1 MNKFDDII
9 KQKVEQFEVPYN
21 EAHWA
26 EMEGKL
32 NSIRSTKIT
41 KNIFS
46 AIGAITILSIASY
59 LIYTNISTTHINTEA
74 VANNNKVNEV
84 IVENNKNL
92 NTNNNKINKNIAT
105 PDNIDEITN
114 EVIEPNII
122 QEEKNSDNKIIETN
136 NNVEEKT
143 NPISIENDGNNTTLN
158 AKFIVYNNKVCLGEK
173 VSFEALTKN
182 LPVSYFWD
190 FGDGTTSNKAN
201 PTHIYNESGN
211 YDVTLTLVNRKTGD
225 EIKNTEKNSVAIL
238 PQPYAEFSYV
248 EISLSHD
255 DNKLKYPYT
264 EFSSKA
270 NENTNSY
277 TWNFGNGETSS
288 SQNPKIIYKKKGDF
302 QVVLTVKNNYGCN
315 NAISKNVSIIQE
327 HNLLA
332 PNSFKPDG
340 DGLNETFIPKAL
352 LGWEVQFEM
361 IIIDKASKPIYKTT
375 DKNEPWNGKLNN
387 TGSLL
392 EADLYFWQVITYD
405 AEGTP
410 HRFYGQVN
418 LIK

>member
-32 NSIRSTKIT
+32 NTIRSTKIT

-46 AIGAITILSIASY
+46 AIGAMAILSIASY
-59 LIYTNISTTHINTEA
+59 FIYTNISTTHINTET
-74 VANNNKVNEV
+74 VTNNNKVNEV
-84 IVENNKNL
+84 LVENNNDF
-92 NTNNNKINKNIAT
+92 NTNNINKAKKNVVT
-105 PDNIDEITN
+105 PVLVDEITN
-114 EVIEPNII
+114 KVIEPKIV
-122 QEEKNSDNKIIETN
+122 QEEKIIENN

-143 NPISIENDGNNTTLN
+143 NPTIVESDGNNVMLN
-158 AKFIVYNNKVCLGEK
+158 AEFIVFNNKVCLGEK
-173 VSFEALTKN
+173 VSFEAISKN
-182 LPVSYFWD
+182 LPVSYSWD

-201 PTHIYNESGN
+201 PTHIYNECGN
-211 YDVTLTLVNRKTGD
+211 YDVTLTLINRKTGD

-238 PQPYAEFSYV
+238 PQPNVEFSYAETSV
-248 EISLSHD
+248 SHD

-270 NENTNSY
+270 NENISSY
-277 TWNFGNGETSS
+277 TWNFGNGEKSS
-288 SQNPKIIYKKKGDF
+288 SQNPKIIYSKKGDF
-302 QVVLTVKNNYGCN
+302 QVVLNVKNIYGCS
-315 NAISKNVSIIQE
+315 NAISKNVTITQDFSV
-327 HNLLA
+327 LA
-332 PNSFKPDG
+332 PNSFSPDG

-361 IIIDKASKPIYKTT
+361 TIIDKASKLIYKTT

-392 EADLYFWQVITYD
+392 EVDLYFWQVITYD
-405 AEGTP
+405 AEGIP
-410 HRFYGQVN
+410 HRFHGHFN
-418 LIK
+418 LMK